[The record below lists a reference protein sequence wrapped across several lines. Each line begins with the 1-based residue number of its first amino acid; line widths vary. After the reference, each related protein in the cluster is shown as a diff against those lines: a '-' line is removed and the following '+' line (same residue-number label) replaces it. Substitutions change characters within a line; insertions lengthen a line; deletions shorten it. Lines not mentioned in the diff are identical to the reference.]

1 MNPVE
6 LSLLGGR
13 EFDQEENN
21 TAILLEIPHDESVW
35 SFTVLR
41 CDSITFVDVRY
52 YATDLSFGKQEQ
64 VIS

>member
-1 MNPVE
+1 VNPVE

-21 TAILLEIPHDESVW
+21 TAILLEIPHAESVW

-52 YATDLSFGKQEQ
+52 YAADSLGSKNR
-64 VIS
+64 